1 MNILVTGAGGQL
13 GSEIRAIANDEY
25 QFFFETSATLD
36 ITSKQQVLSFVSA
49 NKIDVVINCAAYTAV
64 DKAEKEEDL
73 AFNVNGKA
81 VENLVVACE
90 NFQAKLIHIST
101 DYVFDGSQ
109 NTPYKES
116 DEVKPLGVYGQ
127 SKRKGEEVVLNST
140 IDALIIRTSWVYSFF
155 GNNFVKT
162 MMRLGQ
168 ERENLGVIFDQVG
181 TPTYA
186 KDLAEFC
193 MYLINQ
199 DFSKVGSIYHFSNE
213 GVISW
218 YDFAK
223 AIMEIAH
230 IDCDIKPIETYQ
242 YPTPAK
248 RPQYSVLNKSK
259 LKEDFNYKIPYW
271 KDSLK
276 ECIQLLKK

>member
-13 GSEIRAIANDEY
+13 GSEIKAIANDEY

-36 ITSKQQVLSFVSA
+36 ITSKQKVLSFVST
-49 NKIDVVINCAAYTAV
+49 NKIDIIINCAAYTAV
-64 DKAEKEEDL
+64 DKAENEEQL
-73 AFNVNGKA
+73 AFNVNEKA

-168 ERENLGVIFDQVG
+168 ERESLGVIFDQVG

>member
-13 GSEIRAIANDEY
+13 GSEVKAIANDKHQY
-25 QFFFETSATLD
+25 FFETSATLD
-36 ITSKQQVLSFVSA
+36 ITSKQKVLSFVST
-49 NKIDVVINCAAYTAV
+49 NKIDIIINCAAYTAV
-64 DKAEKEEDL
+64 DKAENEEQL
-73 AFNVNGKA
+73 AFNVNEKA

>member
-13 GSEIRAIANDEY
+13 GSEISAIANDEH

-90 NFQAKLIHIST
+90 NSQAKLIHIST

-168 ERENLGVIFDQVG
+168 ERESLGVIFDQVG